1 MGRRPVSNLL
11 ESLRAAVT
19 AIFAH
24 KLRSI
29 LTTLGIIIGVM
40 SVIAVVSLLQGFSY
54 ALSANFRG
62 MGSNT
67 VFVTSYLSRNDQL
80 AGKTTKITTD
90 DLLAIQH
97 EVPGISRIT
106 PVLIMA
112 FLNGQVEY
120 HGQSTFSLIA
130 GTTYSHAVNTEFYPD
145 QGRYLT
151 PSDDLA
157 HRRVAVVGASVVKDL
172 NLGDDPE
179 GRFIEM
185 YGQWFKVI
193 GVLHSLGSFLG
204 FDQDSRIYIPFGTAR
219 SLLGGAKNPDI
230 QIDMDVN
237 DIKDLDV
244 ISGRIGNVLRRQ
256 HHLKPGQDD
265 DFKIQTASQLADSI
279 NQIFDVASAILGGI
293 VSIALLVGGI
303 GIMNIMLVSV
313 TERTREIGIL
323 KSLGARRGDI
333 LLQFLIEAVSLSL
346 LGGLIGLALG
356 YGIGLM
362 IVKLVPAFQG
372 AYVPFWAVALAMGFS
387 MAVGV
392 VFGIAPAAKAA
403 SLNPIDALR
412 YE

>member
-1 MGRRPVSNLL
+1 MYNLL
-11 ESLRAAVT
+11 ESFRAAYQ

-40 SVIAVVSLLQGFSY
+40 SVIAVVSLLQGFSV

-67 VFVTSYLSRNDQL
+67 VLVTSFQSRNTQL
-80 AGKTTKITTD
+80 SGKFPKITPY

-97 EVPGISRIT
+97 QVPGINRIT

-112 FLNGQVEY
+112 FLNGQVQY
-120 HGQSTFSLIA
+120 KGQTTYALIA
-130 GTTYSHAVNTEFYPD
+130 GTTFSHAQNTEFYPD

-157 HRRVAVVGASVVKDL
+157 HRRVAVVGRSVVKDL

-179 GRFIEM
+179 GHFIQM
-185 YGQWFKVI
+185 YGEWFKVI
-193 GVLHSLGSFLG
+193 GVLHSLGSFFG
-204 FDQDSRIYIPFGTAR
+204 FDQDSRIYIPYGTAH
-219 SLLGGAKNPDI
+219 SLLGGATNPDI
-230 QIDMDVN
+230 QIDMDVD
-237 DIKDLDV
+237 DIKQLDDTKSR
-244 ISGRIGNVLRRQ
+244 ISQVLRRQ
-256 HHLKPGQDD
+256 HHLKPGDDD
-265 DFKIQTASQLADSI
+265 DFKVQTASQLADSI
-279 NQIFDVASAILGGI
+279 NQIFDTATAILGGI

-323 KSLGARRGDI
+323 KSLGARRSDI
-333 LLQFLIEAVSLSL
+333 LMQFLIEAVSLSL

-362 IVKLVPAFQG
+362 VVKLVPAFQG

-387 MAVGV
+387 MGVGV
-392 VFGIAPAAKAA
+392 IFGIAPAAKAA
-403 SLNPIDALR
+403 ALDPIDALR

>member
-1 MGRRPVSNLL
+1 MSNLF

-24 KLRSI
+24 KLRSV

-67 VFVTSYLSRNDQL
+67 VFVTSFLSRNDQL

-112 FLNGQVEY
+112 FLNGQVQY
-120 HGQSTFSLIA
+120 HGQTTFSVIA
-130 GTTYSHAVNTEFYPD
+130 GTTYTHAVNTEFYPD

-179 GRFIEM
+179 GRFIQM

-193 GVLHSLGSFLG
+193 GVLHTLGSFLG
-204 FDQDSRIYIPFGTAR
+204 FDQDSRVYIPFGTAR

-230 QIDMDVN
+230 QIDMDIN
-237 DIKDLDV
+237 DIKDLDA

-279 NQIFDVASAILGGI
+279 NQIFNAASVILGGI

-323 KSLGARRGDI
+323 KSLGARRSDI
-333 LLQFLIEAVSLSL
+333 LLQFLIEAVALSL

-362 IVKLVPAFQG
+362 VVKLVPAFEG

-403 SLNPIDALR
+403 ALDPIDALR

>member
-1 MGRRPVSNLL
+1 MSNFL
-11 ESLRAAVT
+11 ESLRAAIT

-24 KLRSI
+24 KLRSF

-40 SVIAVVSLLQGFSY
+40 SVIAVVSLLQGFSF

-67 VFVTSYLSRNDQL
+67 VFVTSYLTRKDQL
-80 AGKTTKITTD
+80 AGKTAKITTD

-112 FLNGQVEY
+112 FLSGKVQYQGQTTYSV
-120 HGQSTFSLIA
+120 IA
-130 GTTYSHAVNTEFYPD
+130 GTTYTHAINTEFYPVE
-145 QGRYLT
+145 GRYLT
-151 PSDDLA
+151 PSDDFA
-157 HRRVAVVGASVVKDL
+157 HRRVAVVGASVVRDL
-172 NLGDDPE
+172 NLGEHPE
-179 GRFIEM
+179 GRFIQM
-185 YGQWFKVI
+185 YNQWFEVI
-193 GVLHSLGSFLG
+193 GVLKELGSFLG
-204 FDQDSRIYIPFGTAR
+204 FDQDSRVYMPYGTAH
-219 SLLGGAKNPDI
+219 SLLGGATNPDI
-230 QIDMDVN
+230 QIDMDIN
-237 DIKDLDV
+237 DIKQLDE
-244 ISGRIGNVLRRQ
+244 ISGRIRNVLRRE
-256 HHLKPGQDD
+256 HRLKAGQDD
-265 DFKIQTASQLADSI
+265 DFKIQTAAQLADSI
-279 NQIFDVASAILGGI
+279 NQIFNVATAVLGGI

-323 KSLGARRGDI
+323 KSLGARRSDI
-333 LLQFLIEAVSLSL
+333 LLQFLIEAVTLSL

-356 YGIGLM
+356 YGIGIM
-362 IVKLVPAFQG
+362 VVKLVPAFEG

-387 MAVGV
+387 MGVGV

-403 SLNPIDALR
+403 ALDPIDALR

>member
-1 MGRRPVSNLL
+1 MGRRHVSNLL

-40 SVIAVVSLLQGFSY
+40 SVIAVVSLLQGFSF

-67 VFVTSYLSRNDQL
+67 VFVTSYLSRSDQL

-130 GTTYSHAVNTEFYPD
+130 GTTYSHAINTEFYPD
-145 QGRYLT
+145 HGRYLT
-151 PSDDLA
+151 PSDDLG
-157 HRRVAVVGASVVKDL
+157 HRRVAVVGATVVKDL

-244 ISGRIGNVLRRQ
+244 ISGRISNVLRRQ

-323 KSLGARRGDI
+323 KSLGARRSDI
-333 LLQFLIEAVSLSL
+333 LLQFLIEAVALSL

-362 IVKLVPAFQG
+362 IVKLVPGFEG

-403 SLNPIDALR
+403 SLDPIDALR

>member
-1 MGRRPVSNLL
+1 VSNFL
-11 ESLRAAVT
+11 ESLRAAIT

-24 KLRSI
+24 KLRSV

-40 SVIAVVSLLQGFSY
+40 SVIAVVSLLQGFSV
-54 ALSANFRG
+54 ALSANFKG

-80 AGKTTKITTD
+80 AGKTAKITTD

-97 EVPGISRIT
+97 EIPGISRIT

-112 FLNGQVEY
+112 FLNGQVQY
-120 HGQSTFSLIA
+120 QGQTTYSLIA
-130 GTTYSHAVNTEFYPD
+130 GTNYTHAQNTEFYPVE
-145 QGRYLT
+145 GRYIT

-172 NLGDDPE
+172 NLGDHPE
-179 GRFIEM
+179 GRFIRM
-185 YGQWFKVI
+185 YNQWFKVI
-193 GVLHSLGSFLG
+193 GVLKSLGSFLG
-204 FDQDSRIYIPFGTAR
+204 FDQDSRIYIPYGTAH
-219 SLLGGAKNPDI
+219 SLLGGATNPDI
-230 QIDMDVN
+230 QLDMDIN
-237 DIKDLDV
+237 DIKQLDE
-244 ISGRIGNVLRRQ
+244 IKSRIGIVLRRE
-256 HHLKPGQDD
+256 HHLRPGQDD
-265 DFKIQTASQLADSI
+265 DFKIQTAAQLADSI
-279 NQIFDVASAILGGI
+279 AQIFNVASAILGGI

-323 KSLGARRGDI
+323 KSLGARRSDI
-333 LLQFLIEAVSLSL
+333 LLQFLIEAVTLSL
-346 LGGLIGLALG
+346 LGGLIGMALG

-362 IVKLVPAFQG
+362 VVKLVPAFDG
-372 AYVPFWAVALAMGFS
+372 AYVPFWTVALAMGFS

-403 SLNPIDALR
+403 ALDPIDALR

>member
-1 MGRRPVSNLL
+1 MSSLF
-11 ESLRAAVT
+11 ESIRAAVA

-40 SVIAVVSLLQGFSY
+40 SVIAVVSLLQGFSN
-54 ALSANFRG
+54 ALSTNFKG

-67 VFVTSYLSRNDQL
+67 VLVTSYLSRDDQL
-80 AGKTTKITTD
+80 AGKTAKITTD

-97 EVPGISRIT
+97 EVPGIGRIT

-112 FLNGQVEY
+112 FLNGQVQY
-120 HGQSTFSLIA
+120 KGQSTFALIA
-130 GTTYSHAVNTEFYPD
+130 GTTYSHAQNTEFYPD

-151 PSDDLA
+151 PSDDLG

-185 YGQWFKVI
+185 YGEWFKVI

-204 FDQDSRIYIPFGTAR
+204 FDQDSRIYIPYGTAH
-219 SLLGGAKNPDI
+219 SLIGGATKPDI
-230 QIDMDVN
+230 QVDMDVN
-237 DIKDLDV
+237 DIKQLDD
-244 ISGRIGNVLRRQ
+244 IKARITTVLRRQ
-256 HHLKPGQDD
+256 HHLKAGQDD
-265 DFKIQTASQLADSI
+265 DFKIQTAAQLADSI
-279 NQIFDVASAILGGI
+279 NQIFNTATAILGGI

-323 KSLGARRGDI
+323 KSLGARRSDI

-362 IVKLVPAFQG
+362 VVKLVPAFQG
-372 AYVPFWAVALAMGFS
+372 AYVPFWAVALALGFS
-387 MAVGV
+387 MGVGV

-403 SLNPIDALR
+403 ALDPIDALR

>member
-1 MGRRPVSNLL
+1 MSNLF
-11 ESLRAAVT
+11 ESFRAALA

-40 SVIAVVSLLQGFSY
+40 SVIAVVSLLQGFSN
-54 ALSANFRG
+54 ALSTNFKG

-67 VFVTSYLSRNDQL
+67 VLVTSYLSRNDRL
-80 AGKTTKITTD
+80 AGKVAKITPT

-112 FLNGQVEY
+112 FLNGQVQY
-120 HGQSTFSLIA
+120 QGQTAYALIA
-130 GTTYSHAVNTEFYPD
+130 GTTYSHAQNTEFYPV

-157 HRRVAVVGASVVKDL
+157 HRRVAVVGATVVKDL
-172 NLGDDPE
+172 NLGADPE
-179 GRFIEM
+179 GRFIHM
-185 YGQWFKVI
+185 YGEWFKVI
-193 GVLHSLGSFLG
+193 GVLKSLGSFLG
-204 FDQDSRIYIPFGTAR
+204 FDQDSRIYIPYGTAH
-219 SLLGGAKNPDI
+219 SLLGGATNPDI
-230 QIDMDVN
+230 QIDMDVD
-237 DIKDLDV
+237 DIKQLDDTK
-244 ISGRIGNVLRRQ
+244 SRITAVLRRE

-265 DFKIQTASQLADSI
+265 DFKIQTAAQLADSI
-279 NQIFDVASAILGGI
+279 NQIFDTATAILGGI

-323 KSLGARRGDI
+323 KSLGARRSDI
-333 LLQFLIEAVSLSL
+333 LMQFLIEAVSLSL
-346 LGGLIGLALG
+346 LGGFIGLALG

-362 IVKLVPAFQG
+362 VVNLVPAFQG

-387 MAVGV
+387 MGVGI

-403 SLNPIDALR
+403 SLDPIEALR

>member
-1 MGRRPVSNLL
+1 VSNLL
-11 ESLRAAVT
+11 ESFRAAFT

-24 KLRSI
+24 KLRSV

-67 VFVTSYLSRNDQL
+67 VFVTSYLSRADQL
-80 AGKTTKITTD
+80 AGKTAKITTD

-112 FLNGQVEY
+112 FLNGEVDYQ
-120 HGQSTFSLIA
+120 GQTTYSLIA
-130 GTTYSHAVNTEFYPD
+130 GTTYTHAINTEFYPVE
-145 QGRYLT
+145 GRYLT
-151 PSDDLA
+151 PSDDFA

-172 NLGDDPE
+172 QLGDAPE
-179 GRFIEM
+179 GRFIKM

-193 GVLHSLGSFLG
+193 GVLKELGSFLG
-204 FDQDSRIYIPFGTAR
+204 FDQDSRIYIPYGTAH
-219 SLLGGAKNPDI
+219 SLLGGATNPDI
-230 QIDMDVN
+230 QIDMDIN

-244 ISGRIGNVLRRQ
+244 ISGRITNVLRRE
-256 HHLKPGQDD
+256 HHLKPGQDA
-265 DFKIQTASQLADSI
+265 DFKIQTAAQLADSI
-279 NQIFDVASAILGGI
+279 NQIFNVASAVLGGI

-323 KSLGARRGDI
+323 KSLGARRSDI

-362 IVKLVPAFQG
+362 VVKLVPAFEG
-372 AYVPFWAVALAMGFS
+372 AYVPFWAVAVAMGFS
-387 MAVGV
+387 MAVGI

-403 SLNPIDALR
+403 ALDPIDALR

>member
-1 MGRRPVSNLL
+1 MGRRPVSNLF

-67 VFVTSYLSRNDQL
+67 VFVTSYLSRSDQL

-106 PVLIMA
+106 PVLVMA

-130 GTTYSHAVNTEFYPD
+130 GTTYSHAINTEFYPD

-151 PSDDLA
+151 PSDDMG

-230 QIDMDVN
+230 QIDMDIN
-237 DIKDLDV
+237 DIKDLDL
-244 ISGRIGNVLRRQ
+244 ISGRISNVLRRQ
-256 HHLKPGQDD
+256 HHLKPGQDN

-279 NQIFDVASAILGGI
+279 NQIFDAASVILGGI

-323 KSLGARRGDI
+323 KSLGARRSDI
-333 LLQFLIEAVSLSL
+333 LLQFLIEAVALSL

-356 YGIGLM
+356 YGIGIM
-362 IVKLVPAFQG
+362 VVKLVPAFQG

-387 MAVGV
+387 MGVGV
-392 VFGIAPAAKAA
+392 IFGIAPAAKAA
-403 SLNPIDALR
+403 ALDPIDALR

>member
-1 MGRRPVSNLL
+1 MPNFL

-24 KLRSI
+24 KLCSV

-40 SVIAVVSLLQGFSY
+40 SVIAVVSLLQGFSV
-54 ALSANFRG
+54 ALSANFKG

-80 AGKTTKITTD
+80 AGKTAKITAD

-112 FLNGQVEY
+112 FLNGQVQY
-120 HGQSTFSLIA
+120 QGQTTFSLIA
-130 GTTYSHAVNTEFYPD
+130 GTNYTHAQNTEFYPVE
-145 QGRYLT
+145 GRYLT

-172 NLGDDPE
+172 NLGDHPE
-179 GRFIEM
+179 GRFIRM
-185 YGQWFKVI
+185 YNQWFKVI
-193 GVLHSLGSFLG
+193 GVLKSLGSFLG
-204 FDQDSRIYIPFGTAR
+204 FDQDSRIYIPYGTAH
-219 SLLGGAKNPDI
+219 SLLGGATNPDI

-237 DIKDLDV
+237 DITQLDETKSR
-244 ISGRIGNVLRRQ
+244 ISTVLRRS
-256 HHLKPGQDD
+256 HHLKQGQDD
-265 DFKIQTASQLADSI
+265 DFKIQTAAQLADSI
-279 NQIFDVASAILGGI
+279 GQIFNVASAILGGI

-323 KSLGARRGDI
+323 KSLGARRSDI
-333 LLQFLIEAVSLSL
+333 LVQFLLEAVALSM
-346 LGGLIGLALG
+346 LGGIIGLILG
-356 YGIGLM
+356 YGIGSL
-362 IVKLVPAFQG
+362 IVYAVPAFRG
-372 AYVPFWAVALAMGFS
+372 AHVPMWAALVSIGFS
-387 MAVGV
+387 TSIGV
-392 VFGIAPAAKAA
+392 IFGITPAAKAA

>member
-1 MGRRPVSNLL
+1 M
-11 ESLRAAVT
+11 

-24 KLRSI
+24 KLRSV

-40 SVIAVVSLLQGFSY
+40 SVIAVVSLLQGFSN
-54 ALSANFRG
+54 ALSTNFKG

-67 VFVTSYLSRNDQL
+67 VLVTSFQTRNNQL
-80 AGKTTKITTD
+80 EGKFPKITPD

-97 EVPGISRIT
+97 EVPGINRIT
-106 PVLIMA
+106 PVLVLA
-112 FLNGQVEY
+112 GGNGQVGY
-120 HGQSTFSLIA
+120 RGQSTFAIIA
-130 GTTYSHAVNTEFYPD
+130 GTTFSHAQNTQYYPD
-145 QGRYLT
+145 HGRYLT

-157 HRRVAVVGASVVKDL
+157 HRRVAVVGTSVVKDL

-185 YGQWFKVI
+185 YGEWFKVI

-204 FDQDSRIYIPFGTAR
+204 FDQDARVYIPYGTAH
-219 SLLGGAKNPDI
+219 SLLGGATNPDI
-230 QIDMDVN
+230 RIDMDVE
-237 DIKDLDV
+237 DVQQLDDTKSR
-244 ISGRIGNVLRRQ
+244 ISAVLRRL
-256 HHLKPGQDD
+256 HRLKPGADD
-265 DFKIQTASQLADSI
+265 DFQVQTASQLADSI
-279 NQIFDVASAILGGI
+279 NQIFNSATFILGGI

-323 KSLGARRGDI
+323 KSLGARRSDI
-333 LLQFLIEAVSLSL
+333 LLQFLIEAVTLSL
-346 LGGLIGLALG
+346 LGGLIGLVLG
-356 YGIGLM
+356 YGIGLS

-403 SLNPIDALR
+403 ALDPIDALR

>member
-1 MGRRPVSNLL
+1 VSRFL
-11 ESLRAAVT
+11 ESLRAAIA

-24 KLRSI
+24 KLRSV

-40 SVIAVVSLLQGFSY
+40 SVIAVVSLLQGFSN
-54 ALSANFRG
+54 ALSTNFKG

-67 VFVTSYLSRNDQL
+67 VLVTSYLSRNDQL
-80 AGKTTKITTD
+80 AGKTAKITTQ

-112 FLNGQVEY
+112 FLNGQVQY
-120 HGQSTFSLIA
+120 QGQSTFALIA
-130 GTTYSHAVNTEFYPD
+130 GTTYSHAQNTVFYPD
-145 QGRYLT
+145 TGRYLT
-151 PSDDLA
+151 PSDDLG
-157 HRRVAVVGASVVKDL
+157 HRRVAVVGTTVVKDL
-172 NLGDDPE
+172 NLGANPE

-185 YGQWFKVI
+185 YGEWFKVI
-193 GVLHSLGSFLG
+193 GVLHSLGSFFG
-204 FDQDSRIYIPFGTAR
+204 FDQDSRIYIPFGTAH
-219 SLLGGAKNPDI
+219 SLIGGAVNPDI
-230 QIDMDVN
+230 QIDMDID
-237 DIKDLDV
+237 DIKSLDETKA
-244 ISGRIGNVLRRQ
+244 RITQVLRRE
-256 HHLKPGQDD
+256 HHLKPGTDD
-265 DFKIQTASQLADSI
+265 DFKIQTAAQLADSI
-279 NQIFDVASAILGGI
+279 GQIFDTATAILGGI

-362 IVKLVPAFQG
+362 VVKLVPAFQG
-372 AYVPFWAVALAMGFS
+372 AYVPLWAVVVAMGFS
-387 MAVGV
+387 MGVGV

-403 SLNPIDALR
+403 GLDPIDALR

>member
-1 MGRRPVSNLL
+1 MYNLL
-11 ESLRAAVT
+11 ESFRAAFT
-19 AIFAH
+19 AIGAH
-24 KLRSI
+24 KLRSV

-40 SVIAVVSLLQGFSY
+40 SVIAVVSLLQGFSN
-54 ALSANFRG
+54 ALSTNFKG

-67 VFVTSYLSRNDQL
+67 VLVTSYLSRNDQL
-80 AGKTTKITTD
+80 SGKTTKITTD

-120 HGQSTFSLIA
+120 KGQSTFALIA
-130 GTTYSHAVNTEFYPD
+130 GTTYSHAQNTEFYPD

-151 PSDDLA
+151 PSDDSG
-157 HRRVAVVGASVVKDL
+157 HRRVAVIGATVVKDL

-185 YGQWFKVI
+185 FGEWFKVV
-193 GVLHSLGSFLG
+193 GVLHSLGSFIG
-204 FDQDSRIYIPFGTAR
+204 FDQDARIYIPYGTAH

-230 QIDMDVN
+230 QIDMDV
-237 DIKDLDV
+237 DDVKQLDDV
-244 ISGRIGNVLRRQ
+244 KSRIGQVLRRQ
-256 HHLKPGQDD
+256 HHLRPNQDD
-265 DFKIQTASQLADSI
+265 DFKIQTAAQLADSI
-279 NQIFDVASAILGGI
+279 AQIFNSATVILGGI

-323 KSLGARRGDI
+323 KSLGARRSDI
-333 LLQFLIEAVSLSL
+333 LMQFLIEAVTLSL

-362 IVKLVPAFQG
+362 VVKLVPAFQG
-372 AYVPFWAVALAMGFS
+372 AYVPLWAVVLAMGFS
-387 MAVGV
+387 MGVGV
-392 VFGIAPAAKAA
+392 IFGIAPAAKAA
-403 SLNPIDALR
+403 SLDPIDALR

>member
-1 MGRRPVSNLL
+1 LF
-11 ESLRAAVT
+11 ESFRAAFT

-24 KLRSI
+24 KLRSV

-67 VFVTSYLSRNDQL
+67 VFVTSYLSRADQL
-80 AGKTTKITTD
+80 AGKTAKITTD

-112 FLNGQVEY
+112 FLNGEVEY
-120 HGQSTFSLIA
+120 QGQTTYSLIA
-130 GTTYSHAVNTEFYPD
+130 GTTYTHAINTEFYPVD
-145 QGRYLT
+145 GRYLT
-151 PSDDLA
+151 PSDDFA
-157 HRRVAVVGASVVKDL
+157 HRRVAVVGATVVKDL
-172 NLGDDPE
+172 QLGDKPE
-179 GRFIEM
+179 GRFIKM

-193 GVLHSLGSFLG
+193 GVLKELGSFLG
-204 FDQDSRIYIPFGTAR
+204 FDQDSRIYIPYGTAH
-219 SLLGGAKNPDI
+219 SLLGGATNPDI

-244 ISGRIGNVLRRQ
+244 ISARITNVLRRT
-256 HHLKPGQDD
+256 HHLKPGQDA
-265 DFKIQTASQLADSI
+265 DFKIQTAAQLADSI
-279 NQIFDVASAILGGI
+279 NQIFNVASAVLGGI

-333 LLQFLIEAVSLSL
+333 LMQFLIEAVSLSL

-362 IVKLVPAFQG
+362 VVKLVPAFEG
-372 AYVPFWAVALAMGFS
+372 AYVPFWAVAVAMGFS

-403 SLNPIDALR
+403 ALDPIDALR